1 MNFLFIFLIS
11 VFIIFILIAVLL
23 VNSKNSNN
31 IQRSGNKL
39 TIWHPLKK
47 EVIDLEYDLKSWNV
61 QQVNMLWWGRI
72 NSVNLELQSGK
83 WKKVYSRSLSG
94 KIAQLITYLE
104 KKAIER
110 KTDPSR

>member
-23 VNSKNSNN
+23 ANSKSSNN
-31 IQRSGNKL
+31 IHINGNML

-47 EVIDLEYDLKSWNV
+47 DVINLESDLKSWNV
-61 QQVNMLWWGRI
+61 QQVNMLWRGKL

-94 KIAQLITYLE
+94 KIEELITYLE
-104 KKAIER
+104 QTAIER
-110 KTDPSR
+110 KTDQLR